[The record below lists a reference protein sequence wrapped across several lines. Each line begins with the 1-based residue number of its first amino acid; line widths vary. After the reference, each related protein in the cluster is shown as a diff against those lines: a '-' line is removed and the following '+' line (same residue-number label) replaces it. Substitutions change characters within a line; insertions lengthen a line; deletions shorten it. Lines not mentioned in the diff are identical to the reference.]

1 MADRAEVWE
10 RQPGE
15 SAAAWEAFACYRDLG
30 LSRSVSKVADA
41 LNKARTLI
49 ERWSTAHQWV
59 LRAEAWDR
67 EQDRLWR
74 GERQQAAREVARRHA
89 RLASAAQAKIVA
101 QLQQLDPS
109 RLSPADVI
117 RWLEI
122 NVRIERQAYG
132 IDLAEAVN
140 GSTSPDVADVTGL
153 TDEERRARMEQLR
166 RELEARIGTLDG
178 AHGASS

>member
-1 MADRAEVWE
+1 MADIAEAWE

-30 LSRSVSKVADA
+30 LSRSIAKVADR
-41 LNKARTLI
+41 LTKSRTLI
-49 ERWSTAHQWV
+49 ERWSTAHRWV

-74 GERQQAAREVARRHA
+74 AERHQASREVARRHA
-89 RLASAAQAKIVA
+89 RLASAAQSKIVA

-109 RLSPADVI
+109 RLTPSDVI
-117 RWLEI
+117 RWLEVTI
-122 NVRIERQAYG
+122 RIERQAYG
-132 IDLAEAVN
+132 MDATDAISNTKGPE
-140 GSTSPDVADVTGL
+140 TADVSDL

-166 RELEARIGTLDG
+166 RELEARIGGLG
-178 AHGASS
+178 AGGP

>member
-1 MADRAEVWE
+1 MAERAESWE

-15 SAAAWEAFACYRDLG
+15 SATAWEAFACYRDLG
-30 LSRSVSKVADA
+30 LSRSITKVAET
-41 LNKARTLI
+41 LRKARTLI
-49 ERWSTAHQWV
+49 ERWSVAHQWV

-89 RLASAAQAKIVA
+89 RLASAAQAKLVA
-101 QLQQLDPS
+101 QLQQLDPA
-109 RLSPADVI
+109 RLTPADVI
-117 RWLEI
+117 RWLEVT
-122 NVRIERQAYG
+122 VRIERQAYG
-132 IDLAEAVN
+132 IDLAETASGPAV
-140 GSTSPDVADVTGL
+140 PEVADVTGL

-178 AHGASS
+178 GRS

>member
-1 MADRAEVWE
+1 MAERAEQWE
-10 RQPGE
+10 RRPGE

-30 LSRSVSKVADA
+30 LSRSVSKVAGT
-41 LNKARTLI
+41 LHKARTLI

-89 RLASAAQAKIVA
+89 RLASAAQAKLVA

-117 RWLEI
+117 RWLEVT
-122 NVRIERQAYG
+122 VRIERQAYG
-132 IDLAEAVN
+132 IDLAEAA
-140 GSTSPDVADVTGL
+140 GGPAAPDVADVTGL
-153 TDEERRARMEQLR
+153 SDEERRARMEQMR
-166 RELEARIGTLDG
+166 RELEARIGTLNEG
-178 AHGASS
+178 SA

>member
-1 MADRAEVWE
+1 MADSAEAWE

-30 LSRSVSKVADA
+30 LSRSIGKVAER
-41 LNKARTLI
+41 LVKSRTLI
-49 ERWSTAHQWV
+49 ERWSTAHRWV

-74 GERQQAAREVARRHA
+74 AERHQAAREVARRHA
-89 RLASAAQAKIVA
+89 RLASAAQSKIVA

-109 RLSPADVI
+109 RLSPSDVI
-117 RWLEI
+117 RWLEVTI
-122 NVRIERQAYG
+122 RIERQAYG
-132 IDLAEAVN
+132 MDV
-140 GSTSPDVADVTGL
+140 GDVSPASRGPETTEVSGL

-166 RELEARIGTLDG
+166 RELEARIGSLGGEQT
-178 AHGASS
+178 

>member
-1 MADRAEVWE
+1 MADSAEAWE

-30 LSRSVSKVADA
+30 LSRSIGKVAA
-41 LNKARTLI
+41 RLAKSRTLI
-49 ERWSTAHQWV
+49 ERWSTAHRWV

-74 GERQQAAREVARRHA
+74 AEQHQAAREVARRHA
-89 RLASAAQAKIVA
+89 RLASAAQSKIVA

-109 RLSPADVI
+109 RLSPSDVI
-117 RWLEI
+117 RWLEVT
-122 NVRIERQAYG
+122 VRIERQAYG
-132 IDLAEAVN
+132 MDLAEAAA
-140 GSTSPDVADVTGL
+140 GSARVETTDVSGL

-166 RELEARIGTLDG
+166 RELEARIGTLG
-178 AHGASS
+178 GKPS

>member
-1 MADRAEVWE
+1 MAERPEAWE

-30 LSRSVSKVADA
+30 LSRSISKVAA
-41 LNKARTLI
+41 TLHKARTLI

-59 LRAEAWDR
+59 VRAEAWDR

-89 RLASAAQAKIVA
+89 RLASAAQAKLVA
-101 QLQQLDPS
+101 QLQQLDPA

-117 RWLEI
+117 RWLEVT
-122 NVRIERQAYG
+122 VRIERQAYG
-132 IDLAEAVN
+132 IDLAEAAAV
-140 GSTSPDVADVTGL
+140 GPAAVDVADVTGL
-153 TDEERRARMEQLR
+153 SDEERRARMEQLR
-166 RELEARIGTLDG
+166 RELEARITAVDGGTR
-178 AHGASS
+178 

>member
-1 MADRAEVWE
+1 MADVAEAWE

-30 LSRSVSKVADA
+30 LSRSIGKVAERLA
-41 LNKARTLI
+41 KSRTLI
-49 ERWSTAHQWV
+49 ERWSTAHRWV

-74 GERQQAAREVARRHA
+74 AERQHASREVARRHA
-89 RLASAAQAKIVA
+89 RLASAAQSKIVA

-109 RLSPADVI
+109 RLSPSDVI
-117 RWLEI
+117 RWLEVTI
-122 NVRIERQAYG
+122 RIERQAYG
-132 IDLAEAVN
+132 MDLAEVASTARG
-140 GSTSPDVADVTGL
+140 GSDDAADVSGL

-166 RELEARIGTLDG
+166 RELEARIGTLGGDQQ
-178 AHGASS
+178 